1 MGFIR
6 AENNAK
12 IYESLSVWVNIV
24 LSIQEKNADHFYRAT
39 FLTFSFF
46 LLGKILTKPKI
57 WLEKNKENFCFYNQ
71 LIS

>member
-12 IYESLSVWVNIV
+12 IYESLSVWVNNIV
-24 LSIQEKNADHFYRAT
+24 LSNQDHFYRAT
-39 FLTFSFF
+39 FLTFPFF
-46 LLGKILTKPKI
+46 LLGKILTKHKI

>member
-24 LSIQEKNADHFYRAT
+24 LSNQEKNADHFYRAT
-39 FLTFSFF
+39 FLMFSFF

-57 WLEKNKENFCFYNQ
+57 
-71 LIS
+71 